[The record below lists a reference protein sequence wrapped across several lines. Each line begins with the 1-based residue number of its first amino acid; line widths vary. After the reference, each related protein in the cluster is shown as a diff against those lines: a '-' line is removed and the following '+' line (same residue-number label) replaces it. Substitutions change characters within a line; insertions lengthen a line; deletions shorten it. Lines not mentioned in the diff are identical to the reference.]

1 VPRILISTGEVSGD
15 VQGALLVR
23 ALRHLRPDVELL
35 AIGGERMA
43 QAGATLLANTTHL
56 GSIGLVEH
64 LPLLWPTLRLLHHI
78 RRTLAAHPPDV
89 VVLIDYVGFNLPL
102 ARMCK
107 PWGCPL
113 IYYIAPQE
121 WVWPTAHTRS
131 IVALIDQV
139 LAVFPQEAEY
149 YQKVGVPCVEWVGH
163 PLVDDLAT
171 AESRAQA
178 RQTLGIAPTQ
188 TMVVLLPASRRQEF
202 RYLWPVL
209 AQTAHQLHQHHPE
222 LEFWLPLALPQYRAY
237 LEPEIRKY
245 NLRVRVVTEPA
256 RRVIA
261 AADLAL
267 AKSGT
272 VNLETALL
280 DVPQVVIYRVSPVT
294 AWVARHVLRFH
305 IPFMSPVNLVVMRE
319 IIPEL
324 LQDQA
329 EPQRLTQLALT
340 YLHNPAPMRQQYQA
354 LRQALGAPGA
364 AQRAAQAILA
374 HCPAPITQQSGS

>member
-1 VPRILISTGEVSGD
+1 MTRILISTGEVSGD
-15 VQGALLVR
+15 LQGALLIQ
-23 ALRHLRPDVELL
+23 ALRHLRPDVEILG
-35 AIGGERMA
+35 IGGERMA
-43 QAGATLLANTTHL
+43 QAGAKLLAKTTHL
-56 GSIGLVEH
+56 GSIGLLEH
-64 LPLLWPTLRLLHHI
+64 LPLVWPTLRLLHRM
-78 RRTLAAHPPDV
+78 RRILAAQPPDV

-102 ARMCK
+102 ARICK
-107 PWGCPL
+107 RWGCPL

-121 WVWPTAHTRS
+121 WVWPTAHTRG

-149 YQKVGVPCVEWVGH
+149 YQKVGVRRVEWVGH

-171 AESRAQA
+171 AESREQA
-178 RQTLGIAPTQ
+178 RQHLGIAPTQ
-188 TMVVLLPASRRQEF
+188 KVVALLPASRRQEL

-209 AQTAHQLHQHHPE
+209 AETARRLQQHQPD
-222 LEFWLPLALPQYRAY
+222 LEFWLPLALPQYQEPLTRAIDRY
-237 LEPEIRKY
+237 R
-245 NLRVRVVTEPA
+245 LRVRLVQEPA

-294 AWVARHVLRFH
+294 AWLARHLLRFH
-305 IPFMSPVNLVVMRE
+305 IPFMSPVNLVLMRE

-324 LQDQA
+324 LQEQA
-329 EPQRLTQLALT
+329 EPGRLTQLALEC
-340 YLHNPAPMRQQYQA
+340 LHNPAPMRQRYQA

-364 AQRAAQAILA
+364 TRRAAQAILA
-374 HCPAPITQQSGS
+374 HCPANSPAPRD

>member
-15 VQGALLVR
+15 LQGALLVR
-23 ALRHLRPDVELL
+23 ALRHLRPDVEIL

-43 QAGATLLANTTHL
+43 QAGAKLLANTTHL
-56 GSIGLVEH
+56 GSIGLLEH
-64 LPLLWPTLRLLHHI
+64 LPFVFPTLRLLQKM
-78 RRTLAAHPPDV
+78 RRILATQPPDV

-102 ARMCK
+102 ARSCK

-121 WVWPTAHTRS
+121 WVWPTANTQG

-139 LAVFPQEAEY
+139 LAVFPQEAAY
-149 YQKVGVPCVEWVGH
+149 YQKAGVPRVDWVGH

-171 AESRAQA
+171 AESRQEA
-178 RQTLGIAPTQ
+178 RQKLGIAPTQ
-188 TMVVLLPASRRQEF
+188 KVVALLPASRRQEF
-202 RYLWPVL
+202 KYLWPVL
-209 AQTAHQLHQHHPE
+209 AQTAHQLQQHHPDV
-222 LEFWLPLALPQYRAY
+222 EFWLPLALPHYREQLQKAIDQYR
-237 LEPEIRKY
+237 
-245 NLRVRVVTEPA
+245 LRVRVVTEPA

-280 DVPQVVIYRVSPVT
+280 DVPQVVIYRVSPAT
-294 AWVARHVLRFH
+294 AWLARHLLRFQ

-324 LQDQA
+324 LQEQA
-329 EPQRLTQLALT
+329 EPHRLTQLALT
-340 YLHNPAPMRQQYQA
+340 YLENPAPMRQRYQEF
-354 LRQALGAPGA
+354 RQALGSPGA
-364 AQRAAQAILA
+364 TERAAQAVLA
-374 HCPAPITQQSGS
+374 HCAEIG

>member
-1 VPRILISTGEVSGD
+1 MPRILISTGEVSGD
-15 VQGALLVR
+15 LQGALLVR
-23 ALRHLRPDVELL
+23 ALRHLRPDVEIL

-43 QAGATLLANTTHL
+43 QAGAKLLANTTHL
-56 GSIGLVEH
+56 GSIGLLEH
-64 LPLLWPTLRLLHHI
+64 LPFVLPTLRLLQKM
-78 RRTLAAHPPDV
+78 RRVLAPHPPDV

-102 ARMCK
+102 ARICK
-107 PWGCPL
+107 RWGCPL

-121 WVWPTAHTRS
+121 WVWRTANTQG

-149 YQKVGVPCVEWVGH
+149 YQKVGVPRVDWVGH

-171 AESRAQA
+171 AESRQEA
-178 RQTLGIAPTQ
+178 RQKLGIAPTQ
-188 TMVVLLPASRRQEF
+188 KVIALLPASRRQEL

-209 AQTAHQLHQHHPE
+209 AQTAQQLQQHHPE
-222 LEFWLPLALPQYRAY
+222 VEFWLPLALPQYQAQ
-237 LEPEIRKY
+237 LQKTIDQSH
-245 NLRVRVVTEPA
+245 LRVRVVNEPA

-280 DVPQVVIYRVSPVT
+280 DVPQVVIYRVSPAT
-294 AWVARHVLRFH
+294 AWLARHLLRFQ

-324 LQDQA
+324 LQEQA
-329 EPQRLTQLALT
+329 EPHRLTQLALT
-340 YLHNPAPMRQQYQA
+340 YLENPAPVRQRYQEF
-354 LRQALGAPGA
+354 RQALGAPGA
-364 AQRAAQAILA
+364 TERAAQAILA
-374 HCPAPITQQSGS
+374 HCAQIG

>member
-1 VPRILISTGEVSGD
+1 MPRILISTGEVSGD
-15 VQGALLVR
+15 LQGALLVR
-23 ALRHLRPDVELL
+23 ALRHLRPDVEIL

-43 QAGATLLANTTHL
+43 QAGAKLLANTTRL
-56 GSIGLVEH
+56 GSIGLLEH
-64 LPLLWPTLRLLHHI
+64 LPFVFPTLRLLQKM
-78 RRTLAAHPPDV
+78 RRVLAPHPPDV

-102 ARMCK
+102 ARICK
-107 PWGCPL
+107 RWGCPL

-121 WVWPTAHTRS
+121 WVWRTANTQG

-139 LAVFPQEAEY
+139 LAVFPQEAAY
-149 YQKVGVPCVEWVGH
+149 YQKAGVPRVDWVGH

-171 AESRAQA
+171 AESRQEA
-178 RQTLGIAPTQ
+178 RQKLGIAPTQ
-188 TMVVLLPASRRQEF
+188 KVVALLPASRRQELK
-202 RYLWPVL
+202 YLWPVL
-209 AQTAHQLHQHHPE
+209 AQTAHQLQQHHPE
-222 LEFWLPLALPQYRAY
+222 VEFWLPLALPEYQAQ
-237 LEPEIRKY
+237 LQNDICQSH
-245 NLRVRVVTEPA
+245 LRVRVVNEPA

-280 DVPQVVIYRVSPVT
+280 DVPQVVIYRVSPAT
-294 AWVARHVLRFH
+294 AWLARHFLRFQ

-324 LQDQA
+324 LQEQA

-340 YLHNPAPMRQQYQA
+340 YLENPAPMRQRYQEF
-354 LRQALGAPGA
+354 RQALGAPGA
-364 AQRAAQAILA
+364 TARAAQAILA
-374 HCPAPITQQSGS
+374 HCAEIG